1 MRPALLIGLASLV
14 LFPMPARAADIC
26 GWYAIAF
33 CSRSQD
39 AARDFSGRGWGAVVS
54 TNGFKGF
61 KSGFYCVLSGPQ
73 SKASARRDMQM
84 AMADGVAP
92 DMYIKRA
99 CADDSLIGD

>member
-1 MRPALLIGLASLV
+1 MRPVLLFGLSALFALPV
-14 LFPMPARAADIC
+14 PAKAADIC

-54 TNGFKGF
+54 TDGFKGF
-61 KSGFYCVLSGPQ
+61 KPGYYCVLSGPQ
-73 SKASARRDMQM
+73 SKASARRDMEV

-99 CADDSLIGD
+99 CADESLIGD

>member
-1 MRPALLIGLASLV
+1 MRRVILIAAIPLLLIGTPSK
-14 LFPMPARAADIC
+14 AADIC

-39 AARDFSGRGWGAVVS
+39 AARDFSGRGWGAVVN
-54 TNGFKGF
+54 TTGFKGF
-61 KSGFYCVLSGPQ
+61 KPGLFCVLSGPQ

-84 AMADGVAP
+84 AMADGIAP

-99 CADDSLIGD
+99 CADESLIGD